1 MKKLM
6 ETGPYLYA
14 AALAGFGIIQLVT
27 QNFLT
32 GLLPVPES
40 FPLRSLFVNLT
51 SGIFLL
57 TAGGIFFNVRQQ
69 LAAVAAGCLFL
80 IFFFF
85 LDIPGLIT
93 DIYNAGLW
101 AGTFE
106 TVMLFSGAFI
116 MAPFLTNERVE
127 GPQWSRVINA
137 MSVLCRYFFAL
148 SLFVFAI
155 QHIKYEAYIE
165 TLIPAWLP
173 AIAFWSYLVIAA
185 YLLAGIS
192 FITRVRLFLAS
203 ALLGSMFLVWVFIL
217 HAPRAIAKMTKEP
230 EWSSLCVC
238 LAVAGASFCIGFYT
252 YRRPSTYYLRTP

>member
-40 FPLRSLFVNLT
+40 LPFRPLWIYLT
-51 SGIFLL
+51 SGIFLMV
-57 TAGGIFFNVRQQ
+57 AGAIFFNARQQ
-69 LAAVAAGCLFL
+69 LAALAGGGIFLLFFL
-80 IFFFF
+80 F
-85 LDIPGLIT
+85 LDIPKLINNV
-93 DIYNAGLW
+93 YNANLW
-101 AGTFE
+101 AVTFE

-127 GPQWSRVINA
+127 GPQWSRIINS
-137 MSVLCRYFFAL
+137 MSVLSRYFFAL
-148 SLFVFAI
+148 SLVIFAI

-173 AIAFWSYLVIAA
+173 AIAVWSYLVIAA
-185 YLLAGIS
+185 YLLAAIS
-192 FITRVRLFLAS
+192 FVTRVRLYLAS
-203 ALLGSMFLVWVFIL
+203 ALLGSMFLLWVVIL
-217 HAPRAIAKMTKEP
+217 HAPRAIAKMTEP

-238 LAVAGASFCIGFYT
+238 LGVAGASFCIGFIM
-252 YRRPSTYYLRTP
+252 YRRPSTFYLRTP